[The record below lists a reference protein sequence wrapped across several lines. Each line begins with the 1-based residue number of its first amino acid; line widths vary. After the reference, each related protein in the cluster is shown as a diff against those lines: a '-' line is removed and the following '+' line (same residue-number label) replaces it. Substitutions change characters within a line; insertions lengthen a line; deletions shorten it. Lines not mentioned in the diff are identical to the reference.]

1 MPESVAAFWQ
11 LLVNLEIP
19 TGWVALIDALIGAT
33 VGYVTREIEEY
44 RRRRRE
50 RRGLLRLLETETTYN
65 ANLLDDYET
74 NPAQIADRYRR
85 SLSTR
90 AWDKAST
97 RIAST
102 RLAQLLKDDT
112 LLADLSEYY
121 EEIRAIVL
129 YARDPAVTVPKCWL
143 PDSLTLYRKLRT
155 LPAVAA
161 EVPLE
166 GSKLR
171 VLPPQGIY
179 IRLVT
184 HVVEPPVH
192 DGILFTHLLLKL
204 VPGHLVVVDLPPYN
218 ATEGLSYL
226 GHSLF
231 VSGNVYLSP
240 DPRVR
245 ILKGYG
251 GEGSNVL
258 DGHML
263 ERLVRV
269 QRLSQGTPEDL
280 LTHHLPVLHEEDRT
294 EDRVRKIE
302 RAQMLLDFP
311 LAVEVR
317 DPSLSMSA
325 ADRAIDTMLHTGL
338 YDRISNRL
346 AL

>member
-129 YARDPAVTVPKCWL
+129 YARDPAVTVPK
-143 PDSLTLYRKLRT
+143 
-155 LPAVAA
+155 
-161 EVPLE
+161 
-166 GSKLR
+166 
-171 VLPPQGIY
+171 
-179 IRLVT
+179 
-184 HVVEPPVH
+184 
-192 DGILFTHLLLKL
+192 
-204 VPGHLVVVDLPPYN
+204 
-218 ATEGLSYL
+218 
-226 GHSLF
+226 
-231 VSGNVYLSP
+231 
-240 DPRVR
+240 
-245 ILKGYG
+245 
-251 GEGSNVL
+251 
-258 DGHML
+258 
-263 ERLVRV
+263 
-269 QRLSQGTPEDL
+269 
-280 LTHHLPVLHEEDRT
+280 
-294 EDRVRKIE
+294 
-302 RAQMLLDFP
+302 
-311 LAVEVR
+311 
-317 DPSLSMSA
+317 
-325 ADRAIDTMLHTGL
+325 
-338 YDRISNRL
+338 
-346 AL
+346 